1 MSSDTKNILISLIT
15 VVVVVGLIF
24 LVVRFIPSGVIVMW
38 GGEVAKIPSGWVLCD
53 GGNGTPNL
61 CDRFIVGAG
70 SSYNVGVTGGESE
83 VILSI
88 DQMPSHTHIHNH
100 LPAYFADAPGGA
112 MAQGTSTRDVPP
124 KWETD
129 PTGGGKPHE
138 NRPPYYALCYIMK
151 V

>member
-1 MSSDTKNILISLIT
+1 MSDTKNILISLIT

-38 GGEVAKIPSGWVLCD
+38 GGESAKIPSGWVLCD

-70 SSYNVGVTGGESE
+70 TGYTVGTTGGESE
-83 VILSI
+83 VTLSI
-88 DQMPSHTHIHNH
+88 DQMPSHTHNYQR
-100 LPAYFADAPGGA
+100 LPAYFADESGGA
-112 MAQGTSTRDVPP
+112 MTQGTATRAIPP

-129 PTGGGKPHE
+129 ATGGGKPHE
-138 NRPPYYALCYIMK
+138 NRPPFYALCYIMK
-151 V
+151 L